1 MPLGTVRVIRVI
13 ESFEVY
19 SLALWSLLLLAFDRS
34 SPDDASPASFIY
46 TSGTT
51 GRQKGAVLT
60 HRNFMSNVESIAKT
74 LDFNKEDNFV
84 LVLPLHHSFAFTA
97 TVLVPIYKHCQ
108 VTMVENLKTI
118 KANMAETSPTV
129 MLAVPLLLEKML
141 ARVMDNI
148 NGKKLAKLMYNVGLA
163 KVVGKKVKEGLG
175 GKLRLVEKGGGT
187 LLNTYEGHTHESF
200 PLECTFS
207 HTDEHVLGASEDG
220 AVVCWD
226 LVEGKVVH
234 RIEAHS
240 RPVSSL
246 AYHPSKTMLLT
257 ASYDGLVKVWTG
269 VPG

>member
-1 MPLGTVRVIRVI
+1 MWDVATGKVVRKFYGHEQRVNTVSFNF
-13 ESFEVY
+13 ES
-19 SLALWSLLLLAFDRS
+19 
-34 SPDDASPASFIY
+34 
-46 TSGTT
+46 
-51 GRQKGAVLT
+51 
-60 HRNFMSNVESIAKT
+60 
-74 LDFNKEDNFV
+74 
-84 LVLPLHHSFAFTA
+84 
-97 TVLVPIYKHCQ
+97 TVLVTGSYDKTVRCWDCRTHTRAAIQIMDHFSDS
-108 VTMVENLKTI
+108 VTSLVVPSSQTGRHEIWAGSVDGCVRCFDLRAGRVRTDVLVDPV
-118 KANMAETSPTV
+118 TSIAV
-129 MLAVPLLLEKML
+129 SGDGECLLAMC
-141 ARVMDNI
+141 
-148 NGKKLAKLMYNVGLA
+148 
-163 KVVGKKVKEGLG
+163 LG

-246 AYHPSKTMLLT
+246 AYHPSETMRLT